1 MRHSNLYVSSSP
13 QLSGLPPHHR
23 RAAVLGGPGISGCQ
37 VKEDAVLDL
46 GGSEVPEEKE
56 RVRALISALHHRV
69 KFFTD

>member
-1 MRHSNLYVSSSP
+1 MSL
-13 QLSGLPPHHR
+13 LLPSYQGSLLTTGEL
-23 RAAVLGGPGISGCQ
+23 LGGPGISGCQ